1 MGGIQ
6 EEAIK
11 GMHAQENQPN
21 QYQHQPNQPN
31 QPNQFQQQRQQQSQP
46 QSKPLYQQ
54 PLAPQQQQMQSQPL
68 YPPQNHIQNQN
79 PYMQSHNYS
88 SKLPKLVK
96 SEFRLPMSKRD
107 PMYPKLKEQIEEHIE
122 YSNLELDY
130 HKLDFGREHLE
141 AAAYY
146 LRNIID

>member
-6 EEAIK
+6 EEAMK

-31 QPNQFQQQRQQQSQP
+31 QFQQQQSQP

-68 YPPQNHIQNQN
+68 YPPQNQN

-141 AAAYY
+141 AAAFY
-146 LRNIID
+146 LRNIIE